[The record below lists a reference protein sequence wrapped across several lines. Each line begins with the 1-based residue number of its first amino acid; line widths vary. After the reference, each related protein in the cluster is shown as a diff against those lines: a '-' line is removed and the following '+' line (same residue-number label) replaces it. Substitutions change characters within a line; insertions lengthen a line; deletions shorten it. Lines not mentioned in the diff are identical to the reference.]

1 MVISDLMDRSPSGYF
16 VSFLSLLFHL
26 FSLIAYIPH
35 HQSTNSD
42 LYRSNVCIM
51 RKINTE
57 MMMFIRNGHLN
68 VMRSLDSA
76 FDFIN
81 ERENKQ
87 NSFSKYFMRCKL
99 D

>member
-1 MVISDLMDRSPSGYF
+1 
-16 VSFLSLLFHL
+16 
-26 FSLIAYIPH
+26 
-35 HQSTNSD
+35 
-42 LYRSNVCIM
+42 M